1 MVISMYIF
9 DQLKKL
15 IALYDEILKQ
25 PHRTELAR
33 ELRDEEDLFMLLC
46 FSEMVGVPNPAFY
59 YTLELYPLLIERF
72 HDWHLRMGLE
82 TSPLDGIRCC

>member
-1 MVISMYIF
+1 MYIF

-59 YTLELYPLLIERF
+59 YTLELYPLLIVRF